1 MTKMELNRLN
11 GTLCLKES
19 KNNSQTSHQIIYYGA
34 PGTGKSYK
42 IKKYLEDN
50 NVDEKNIFRTAFY
63 PDSDYST
70 FVGAYKSTMNNH
82 VERTY
87 SKYELISK
95 LKEMINNEVK
105 YAPHKFSAKYW
116 RSIKQ
121 LSTNDKKE
129 ILRACELSDHYSTE
143 FNKGAAIG
151 QEYLACPGESQI
163 IYSFVPQTF
172 LSAYMRAY
180 ETKENVYLVIEEI
193 DRGNCAQIFGDLF
206 QLLDRD
212 DDGKSVYTTKA
223 DTDIRVYLEDR
234 LGKGHEG
241 IKNGELR
248 LPSNLYI
255 FATMGTSDQSLFPID
270 SAFKRRW
277 AWEYQPIRYNN
288 TKWTITIGNKEFSW
302 VSFQKVVNKRI
313 FEATHREDKMLG
325 DYFVNPRDGNITEQE
340 FLNKVVYYL
349 WNDVCKDGEVEIFRI
364 SETKELPFSELYG
377 DEGRQKIIEI
387 MDSIEKEQST

>member
-1 MTKMELNRLN
+1 MTKIELNRLN
-11 GTLCLKES
+11 DTLCLKES
-19 KNNSQTSHQIIYYGA
+19 KNNSQTSHQIIYYGV

-82 VERTY
+82 FERTY

-143 FNKGAAIG
+143 FDKGAAIG
-151 QEYLACPGESQI
+151 QEYLAYPGESQI

-193 DRGNCAQIFGDLF
+193 NRGNCAQIFGDLS

-223 DTDIRVYLEDR
+223 DTDIRAYLEDR

-270 SAFKRRW
+270 CAFKRRW
-277 AWEYQPIRYNN
+277 DWEYQPIRYNN

-313 FEATHREDKMLG
+313 FDVTHREDKMLG

-387 MDSIEKEQST
+387 MDSMEKEQST

>member
-19 KNNSQTSHQIIYYGA
+19 KNNSQTSHQIIYYGV

-82 VERTY
+82 VKRTY

-95 LKEMINNEVK
+95 LKKMINNEVK

-143 FNKGAAIG
+143 FSKGAAIG
-151 QEYLACPGESQI
+151 QEYLAYPGDLQI

-180 ETKENVYLVIEEI
+180 ETKENVYLVIEDI

-223 DTDIRVYLEDR
+223 DTDIRAYLEDR

-313 FEATHREDKMLG
+313 FDATHREDKMLG

-364 SETKELPFSELYG
+364 SETKELPFSELYS

>member
-19 KNNSQTSHQIIYYGA
+19 KNNSQISHQIIYYGA

-143 FNKGAAIG
+143 FSKGAAIG
-151 QEYLACPGESQI
+151 QEYLAYPGESQI

-172 LSAYMRAY
+172 LSAYGRFCISPRRGRRY
-180 ETKENVYLVIEEI
+180 E
-193 DRGNCAQIFGDLF
+193 
-206 QLLDRD
+206 
-212 DDGKSVYTTKA
+212 
-223 DTDIRVYLEDR
+223 
-234 LGKGHEG
+234 
-241 IKNGELR
+241 
-248 LPSNLYI
+248 
-255 FATMGTSDQSLFPID
+255 
-270 SAFKRRW
+270 
-277 AWEYQPIRYNN
+277 
-288 TKWTITIGNKEFSW
+288 
-302 VSFQKVVNKRI
+302 
-313 FEATHREDKMLG
+313 
-325 DYFVNPRDGNITEQE
+325 
-340 FLNKVVYYL
+340 
-349 WNDVCKDGEVEIFRI
+349 VC
-364 SETKELPFSELYG
+364 
-377 DEGRQKIIEI
+377 
-387 MDSIEKEQST
+387 